1 MTYDNGTF
9 VVHSFHHEPVTV
21 NLVTRSKNGL
31 TDLMSGEVF
40 KGEIKP
46 SQKINGRESFDT
58 NVVTVTIPPHSF
70 RGFKIMSQF

>member
-1 MTYDNGTF
+1 
-9 VVHSFHHEPVTV
+9 
-21 NLVTRSKNGL
+21 
-31 TDLMSGEVF
+31 MSGEVF